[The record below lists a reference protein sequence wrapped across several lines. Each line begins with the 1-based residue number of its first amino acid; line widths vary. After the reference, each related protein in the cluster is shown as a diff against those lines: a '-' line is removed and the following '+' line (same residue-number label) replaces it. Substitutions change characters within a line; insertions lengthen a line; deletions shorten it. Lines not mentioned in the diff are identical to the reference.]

1 VSALKPVSV
10 PSFSARLVLPFVR
23 LLQRDPRI
31 PRESLAELAAID
43 PDERLPISAVQEL
56 LAGALFLTGD
66 EDLGLKAARE
76 IVHGDYGALE
86 YASRSAATW
95 ADSMNTIGRYMRL
108 VNDAL
113 RISFHV
119 EGERVLVQLDSTV
132 PLARAATDFQSAAFH
147 ISSSYSWMPDFEP
160 EYEVLFTHPRPGST
174 AEYERTFVGSRLR
187 FDAEWNGFVFPS
199 AYLALEPRSAD
210 PNLHTLV
217 SRHAEA
223 MLAELPKA
231 DSLTERVRDLLTR
244 ELAGGNATLRH
255 VARAVSMSERTLTRH
270 LEGEGTS
277 FRDLLED
284 LRRRLALRYV
294 RRSELP
300 LSEIAFLLG
309 FSQAAA
315 FHRAFRRWTGQT
327 PIEYRKSA
335 PRGA

>member
-1 VSALKPVSV
+1 VSASKIANA

-23 LLQRDPRI
+23 LLQREPRI
-31 PRESLAELAAID
+31 DQGALADLAAID
-43 PDERLPISAVQEL
+43 PDERLPIAAVQEL
-56 LAGALFLTGD
+56 LAGAEFLTGD
-66 EDLGLKAARE
+66 ADLGLKAARE

-95 ADSMNTIGRYMRL
+95 ADAMNTIGRYMRL

-113 RISFHV
+113 RFSFQV

-147 ISSSYSWMPDFEP
+147 ISGSYSWPADFTP
-160 EYEVLFTHPRPGST
+160 QFEVLFTHPRPAST
-174 AEYERTFVGSRLR
+174 LEYEQTFAGNQLQ
-187 FDAEWNGFVFPS
+187 FDAPWNGFVFPA
-199 AYLALEPRSAD
+199 AYLALVPVSAD
-210 PNLHTLV
+210 PNLHTLI

-294 RRSELP
+294 RRSDLP

-335 PRGA
+335 PRAG